1 MLKPKKA
8 RKEREQRYCEDKRR
22 SNFLGYCRAIRSS
35 IVCWTYLFRASAMRG
50 IILTNNQGDFLAFRK
65 AVRKYSYDTVKVVTE
80 WGTGKAWD
88 TITRAQI
95 LALTPY
101 TIVRTVTGDPSY
113 RNSWNGKRDYV
124 YPDTKRAIAE
134 IAPWYAIKPDILI
147 EIGNE
152 PNINNSVNPW
162 NYRYYLQDTLTEL
175 RKVFPLAKFIS
186 TGLIQNSYELEWYQV
201 LGKEQTPVLPQF
213 DYIGVHLYEDTQLF
227 INELDVTPKTQ
238 KTINLARQFG
248 PLFITEMGINKA
260 SNDRRLRDYTALTA
274 LYPGVVYHY
283 NSALD
288 IDPQYHWS

>member
-1 MLKPKKA
+1 MGKY
-8 RKEREQRYCEDKRR
+8 QRRLENGDIHEDKRR

-35 IVCWTYLFRASAMRG
+35 IVCWTYLSRASAMRG
-50 IILTNNQGDFLAFRK
+50 IILTNNQGNFLEFRK
-65 AVRKYSYDTVKVVTE
+65 TVRKYSYDTVKVVTE
-80 WGTGKAWD
+80 WGTGKTWD

-113 RNSWNGKRDYV
+113 QDSWKRDRKYV
-124 YPDTKRAIAE
+124 YPDAKRAIAE
-134 IAPWYAIKPDILI
+134 IAPWYAIKPDIFI
-147 EIGNE
+147 EIANE
-152 PNINNSVNPW
+152 PNLPTVDPW
-162 NYRYYLQDTLTEL
+162 SWRFYLQDTLIAC
-175 RKVFPLAKFIS
+175 RNVFPLAKFIS
-186 TGLIQNSYELEWYQV
+186 GGLIQNDKEQEWYHI
-201 LGKEQTPVLPQF
+201 LGKSLTPVLPQF
-213 DYIGVHLYEDTQLF
+213 DYVGVHLYEDTQF
-227 INELDVTPKTQ
+227 FVNELDVTPKTQ

-260 SNDRRLRDYTALTA
+260 SNDRRFRDYTALTA